1 MKRPNSSL
9 LCWDAVMAIVKFLP
23 VLALMLCCSAQ
34 LASANGEIV
43 PLPTFKSMAES
54 ELRAEAGVIPYQ
66 QDENIRKALQHRI
79 IQLQGD
85 TQAFVVD
92 PTVTQNL
99 EVLAPAPEPALDTLP
114 PLLREHVLNIASGLQ
129 SSDPTEGLYIMLQ
142 PFGIDRGASNVQL
155 IREQISIGQIDF
167 NSQPVLPQNMSL
179 PQAPPFK

>member
-1 MKRPNSSL
+1 M
-9 LCWDAVMAIVKFLP
+9 KFLHSLP
-23 VLALMLCCSAQ
+23 IVCCAFIFMPTV
-34 LASANGEIV
+34 AKANGDIV
-43 PLPTFKSMAES
+43 SLPTFKTMAES
-54 ELRAEAGVIPYQ
+54 ELRAETGVIPYQ

-85 TQAFVVD
+85 TQTFVVD